1 VRQVDEYTHLKEKLE
16 KEVHELRKRE
26 QQLTLGEQQLHHQWS
41 ALEQHRDHIKKE
53 TKDAEK
59 RLSETYEHQ
68 LELERL
74 RIRELDDQK
83 KHLQAQILEWEKR
96 YDSKVAEFTSFKEQQ
111 NGRPEIQLQSD
122 INMLTLE
129 KVELERKVDSL
140 TKSKLHYKQQ
150 WGRAL
155 RELSILKQKEQA
167 DARARLKK
175 QQKELEHMRLRYL
188 AHEEKEVMQSE
199 KQELHDIKLELE
211 KLKNERQPAQED
223 NKAVERKLHSEQS
236 EGIDT
241 DQQRALEETE
251 LDNKVA
257 RMIEERD
264 TLMQTG
270 VYSTNDRIITEL
282 DRQIRETLAM
292 KGKRT

>member
-1 VRQVDEYTHLKEKLE
+1 
-16 KEVHELRKRE
+16 
-26 QQLTLGEQQLHHQWS
+26 
-41 ALEQHRDHIKKE
+41 
-53 TKDAEK
+53 
-59 RLSETYEHQ
+59 
-68 LELERL
+68 
-74 RIRELDDQK
+74 
-83 KHLQAQILEWEKR
+83 
-96 YDSKVAEFTSFKEQQ
+96 
-111 NGRPEIQLQSD
+111 
-122 INMLTLE
+122 
-129 KVELERKVDSL
+129 
-140 TKSKLHYKQQ
+140 
-150 WGRAL
+150 
-155 RELSILKQKEQA
+155 
-167 DARARLKK
+167 
-175 QQKELEHMRLRYL
+175 MRLRYL